1 MFWNPI
7 INFKIGAKLLKNI
20 ESGLEQK
27 NIPLICVF
35 CDFIVFLQNIL
46 EL

>member
-20 ESGLEQK
+20 ESGKKKKDK
-27 NIPLICVF
+27 NFTKSRKNV
-35 CDFIVFLQNIL
+35 V
-46 EL
+46 